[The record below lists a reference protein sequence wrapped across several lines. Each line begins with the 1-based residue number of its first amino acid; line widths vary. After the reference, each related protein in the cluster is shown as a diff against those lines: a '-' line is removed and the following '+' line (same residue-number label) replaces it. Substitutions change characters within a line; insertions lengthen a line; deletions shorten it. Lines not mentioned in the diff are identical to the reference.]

1 MININLFRV
10 KHDKLYP
17 AAVVN
22 LVQQKLNAMNYQRI
36 LIGVDNS
43 TSAEKAAKAGYDMAA
58 LCGAEVALLNI
69 IEPAPPI
76 ANPDFGFTP
85 AIVELYDNSVENSH
99 VLLKEIETKYAQGTK
114 TTYLTALDTAT
125 NGILQQSE
133 EWNADL
139 IVLGTHGRTGLNHFL
154 MGSVAEHVA
163 RKSACP
169 VLIVP
174 NKSEI

>member
-1 MININLFRV
+1 
-10 KHDKLYP
+10 
-17 AAVVN
+17 
-22 LVQQKLNAMNYQRI
+22 MNFKRI
-36 LIGVDNS
+36 LIAVDNS
-43 TSAEKAAKAGYDMAA
+43 TCSEKAAKTGYDMAA
-58 LCGAEVALLNI
+58 LYSAEVALLNI
-69 IEPAPPI
+69 VEPAPPI

-85 AIVELYDNSVENSH
+85 AIVDLYDNNLENSH
-99 VLLKEIETKYAQGTK
+99 VLLKEIEAKFGNDRK
-114 TTYLTALDTAT
+114 TTYLSVLDTAT

-139 IVLGTHGRTGLNHFL
+139 IVIGTHGRTGINHFL

-174 NKSEI
+174 NKAEV